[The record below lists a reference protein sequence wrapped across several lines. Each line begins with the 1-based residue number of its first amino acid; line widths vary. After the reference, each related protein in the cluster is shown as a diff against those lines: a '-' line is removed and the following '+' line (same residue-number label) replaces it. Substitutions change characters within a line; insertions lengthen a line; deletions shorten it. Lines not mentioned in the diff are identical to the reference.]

1 MKCVRNT
8 TMKHGFNTHNGRAH
22 WEHVSTMWKLDIGA
36 ITLKVEQA
44 GAFSSNLKHEGT
56 VGRCL
61 WHPDDLSTAEEK
73 QEAETEY
80 LDNLIKEIENGVQL
94 SKERLAAL
102 EASQE
107 PEKPPLDVALC
118 EYYDQTFEHLMKARE
133 AMLEM
138 PPSSVPPVGLDE
150 EGEKLIAKA
159 KEYLEDFRTQVCCTI
174 VLKALTGG
182 AEAHEP
188 RGTAREELP
197 SRSVV
202 VLSQVSFSA
211 LRVSHSVTAAWGSS
225 AGGEHGSSVSAA
237 SMASKALGE
246 AASQESPTAAHA
258 AARNLRHSNREY
270 FDAGCSNQPWPT
282 NVSGA

>member
-1 MKCVRNT
+1 MTFK
-8 TMKHGFNTHNGRAH
+8 
-22 WEHVSTMWKLDIGA
+22 STVASTPMPQVKQD
-36 ITLKVEQA
+36 

-56 VGRCL
+56 VGRRL

-118 EYYDQTFEHLMKARE
+118 EYYDQTFEHLMKAHE

-159 KEYLEDFRTQVCCTI
+159 KEYLEDFTTQVCCTI

-188 RGTAREELP
+188 RGTARE
-197 SRSVV
+197 
-202 VLSQVSFSA
+202 VSCWVRA
-211 LRVSHSVTAAWGSS
+211 TQANRNARNVPYKAYLGVCGVKRTGIEKGTAICGNRRAQHRGR
-225 AGGEHGSSVSAA
+225 GGE
-237 SMASKALGE
+237 MAIYEL
-246 AASQESPTAAHA
+246 
-258 AARNLRHSNREY
+258 
-270 FDAGCSNQPWPT
+270 
-282 NVSGA
+282 